1 MAWNFTSE
9 QIDQLEAIMN
19 AAEPYPEDDPCLDVY
34 DDPNH
39 DSDRMMATIAK
50 RMLAEDKEEKKKA
63 KT

>member
-1 MAWNFTSE
+1 
-9 QIDQLEAIMN
+9 MN
-19 AAEPYPEDDPCLDVY
+19 DAEPYPEDDPCLDIY

-39 DSDRMMATIAK
+39 DSDRMMATIAM